1 MPYQEVDGLRIHY
14 LKQGAGPTVLL
25 LHGLGSCAEDWPFQ
39 FAALSGGT
47 AAPCPYFAVLAC
59 DLRGHG
65 RTDAPPGPYSIE
77 QMAGDVAGLLTALA
91 VDAAHVVGLSLGG
104 LVAQALAIEHP
115 ARVRSLV
122 LVNTFARLR
131 PQGLRGWVYL
141 LYRALAMAVGG
152 LEAQAE
158 VVARGVFPRPE
169 QEPLRQLLA
178 ARLKANDPAAYRAV
192 MRAIMRFDSRRDLG
206 RIAAPTLVIAGA
218 DDTTVSLA
226 AKRELAAGIPG
237 ARLEIVPN
245 SGHAT
250 PLDQPEVFNRLL
262 VEFLDQRA

>member
-1 MPYQEVDGLRIHY
+1 MPYQEVNGLRIHY
-14 LKQGAGPTVLL
+14 LMQGIEPTVLLL

-39 FAALSGGT
+39 FAALSERFT
-47 AAPCPYFAVLAC
+47 VLAC

-65 RTDAPPGPYSIE
+65 KTDAPPGPYSIE
-77 QMAGDVAGLLTALA
+77 QMAGDVAGLLAALGI
-91 VDAAHVVGLSLGG
+91 DAAHVVGLSLGG
-104 LVAQALAIEHP
+104 LVAQALAIAQP

-131 PQGLRGWVYL
+131 PQGLRGWAYL

-169 QEPLRQLLA
+169 QEPLRRLLA
-178 ARLKANDPAAYRAV
+178 ARLKTNDPAAYRAV
-192 MRAIMRFDSRRDLG
+192 MRAIMRFDSRRDLA
-206 RIAAPTLVIAGA
+206 RIRVPTLVIAGA

-226 AKRELAAGIPG
+226 AKKELAAGIAG
-237 ARLEIVPN
+237 ARLEIVPD

-250 PLDQPEVFNRLL
+250 PLDRPRMFNALL
-262 VEFLDQRA
+262 REFLTGL